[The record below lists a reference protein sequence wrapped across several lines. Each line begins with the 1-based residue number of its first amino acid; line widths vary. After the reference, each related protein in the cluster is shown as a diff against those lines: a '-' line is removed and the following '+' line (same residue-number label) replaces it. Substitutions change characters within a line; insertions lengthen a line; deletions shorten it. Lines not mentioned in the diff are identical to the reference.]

1 MKNFL
6 TILFVLSVNF
16 CHAQTYDEWFRQKK
30 TKEKYLLEQI
40 AALQTYIGYAKK
52 GYSIVTGGLNTIKD
66 IKHGDFN
73 LHNTF
78 FNSLSIVNPAIKKYS
93 KVASII
99 AMQIS
104 IAKQI
109 TNTIKSCKKSNML
122 LSAELKYLSA
132 VFTNLLGECAKNLD
146 ELFALITN
154 NETQMKDDE
163 RIQRIDKLYDDMKD
177 KQMFTT
183 SFSHSAK
190 GLSIQRLSAQKDI
203 IISKKLQ
210 RL

>member
-6 TILFVLSVNF
+6 IILLVLSVSF
-16 CHAQTYDEWFRQKK
+16 CQGQTYDEWFSQKK
-30 TKEKYLLEQI
+30 TQKKYLLEQI
-40 AALQTYIGYAKK
+40 AALQTYIGYAEK

-73 LHNTF
+73 LHNNF
-78 FNSLSIVNPAIKKYS
+78 FNSLSSVNPAIKKYS

-104 IAKQI
+104 IAKQVSG
-109 TNTIKSCKKSNML
+109 TIKSCKKSNL
-122 LSAELKYLSA
+122 LLNSELKYLGA
-132 VFTNLLGECAKNLD
+132 VFNNLLNECAKSLD
-146 ELFALITN
+146 ELFVVITN

-177 KQMFTT
+177 KQIFTT
-183 SFSHSAK
+183 SFSHSAT
-190 GLSIQRLSAQKDI
+190 GLSIQRMNDQNDI
-203 IISKKLQ
+203 IISKKLNG
-210 RL
+210 L

>member
-6 TILFVLSVNF
+6 ILLFVLSVSF
-16 CHAQTYDEWFRQKK
+16 CQGQTYDEWFRQKK
-30 TKEKYLLEQI
+30 TQKKYLLEQI
-40 AALQTYIGYAKK
+40 AALQTYIGYAEK
-52 GYSIVTGGLNTIKD
+52 GYSIVSGGLKTIKN

-73 LHNTF
+73 LHNNF
-78 FNSLSIVNPAIKKYS
+78 FSSLATVNPAIKKYT
-93 KVASII
+93 KVVAII

-122 LSAELKYLSA
+122 MSSEIKYLSV
-132 VFTNLLGECAKNLD
+132 VFNNLLGECAKNLD
-146 ELFALITN
+146 ELFAVITN
-154 NETQMKDDE
+154 NEMHLKDDE
-163 RIQRIDKLYDDMKD
+163 RIQRIDKLYEDMKD

-190 GLSIQRLSAQKDI
+190 GLSIQRMNDRNNI
-203 IISKKLQ
+203 IISKKLHG
-210 RL
+210 L